1 MAATPRQLQVID
13 DLVEQLGLNGQIKDV
28 VYRVASSPACRP
40 AHEIRDL
47 ISGLIERQR
56 RARSA
61 ARQAAPAER
70 PTNAVPGY
78 YVRADGVAIKVVT
91 NREGTRTY
99 GKRFVPPTTPGKR
112 PEWRY
117 EAGLGISV
125 AELTPMTAAEAAA
138 IGLSHGH
145 CIQCL
150 ARLGGASLSAA
161 VSAKIGYG
169 ETCAKRNG
177 WPYPTGRA
185 AQQAYLDAAS
195 V

>member
-1 MAATPRQLQVID
+1 MAATPKQLDLID
-13 DLVEQLGLNGQIKDV
+13 QLVGQLGLAGQIKDEI
-28 VYRVASSPACRP
+28 YRVASAPACRP
-40 AHEIRDL
+40 GVEIREL
-47 ISGLIERQR
+47 ITGLIERR
-56 RARSA
+56 DRAQV
-61 ARQAAPAER
+61 ARQAAAAPTER
-70 PTNAVPGY
+70 PANAEPGY
-78 YVRADGVAIKVVT
+78 YLRADGTAIKVVT
-91 NREGTRTY
+91 NREGTHTY

-112 PEWRY
+112 PEWCY
-117 EAGLGISV
+117 EKGLGISV

-150 ARLGGASLSAA
+150 ARLGGTSLSAA

-185 AQQAYLDAAS
+185 AQQAYLGYK
-195 V
+195 